1 MSHES
6 TIETLYQALGERDGA
21 TMASLYHPDAR
32 FSDPAF
38 GDLRGIEVGM
48 MWRMLCAR
56 AKDLRVEHSRIV
68 IDGDRGTAHWEAW
81 YTFSP
86 TGRKVHNV
94 IDALF
99 RFEGETIIEHLDVF
113 SLWRWSRQALGP
125 VGLVLGW
132 SPLVRAKVQAQAR
145 QGLDVFMKQQPSS

>member
-1 MSHES
+1 
-6 TIETLYQALGERDGA
+6 
-21 TMASLYHPDAR
+21 
-32 FSDPAF
+32 
-38 GDLRGIEVGM
+38 
-48 MWRMLCAR
+48 MLCAR

-99 RFEGETIIEHLDVF
+99 RFEGETLIEHLDVF

-145 QGLDVFMKQQPSS
+145 QGLEAFMKQQPSS